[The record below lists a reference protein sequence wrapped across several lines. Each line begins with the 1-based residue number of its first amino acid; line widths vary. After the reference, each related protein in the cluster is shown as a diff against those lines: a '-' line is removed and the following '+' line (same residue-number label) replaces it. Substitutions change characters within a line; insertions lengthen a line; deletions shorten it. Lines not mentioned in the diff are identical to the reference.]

1 MGSWFSEFGQFL
13 LLAQQ
18 PKGEAGGIAEMLF
31 STPLIP
37 VMLTVVVFYFFIS
50 RAEQRKQRESQEM
63 LSQLKKN
70 DAVITVSGICG
81 TIVNVSP
88 DSRFVTLRIDDGNNT
103 RMRILRSAIAGI
115 DTGEVTVEKD
125 ST

>member
-1 MGSWFSEFGQFL
+1 MGVWNSDWQRCF
-13 LLAQQ
+13 LLAQEA
-18 PKGEAGGIAEMLF
+18 KGNGGLAEMLF

-37 VMLTVVVFYFFIS
+37 VMLTVIVFYFFIQ
-50 RAEQRKQRESQEM
+50 RAEARKQRESQDM

-70 DAVITVSGICG
+70 DTVITAGGICG
-81 TIVNVSP
+81 TIVNAAP

-103 RMRILRSAIAGI
+103 RIRILRSAIAGI
-115 DTGEVTVEKD
+115 DTGEVTAEKE